1 MDKQKIFLISA
12 VTLALVGLLLLSS
25 SVSASTVPASAS
37 PDRASTLGPTVDPAL
52 QKLLDNGKE
61 KEIPVIVIA
70 KDQDMPD
77 LGDLKV
83 RYRYHLIKGVAGDA
97 SPSAIKRLI
106 VSDDIKGVYLDGETH
121 VAEPDLNVYEN
132 STVVPADK
140 INARSL
146 WAEGINGSGVTVAI
160 LDSGIDTNH
169 PDLAGKVIGEKN
181 FVEGETTTDDLLGHG
196 TLVSGIIA
204 GSGAASGGKYEGV
217 APGASLLN
225 VKVID
230 QKGNGKISDII
241 AGMEWALDNNAKV
254 LSLSLGGM
262 NLGETNPP
270 VTMAADN
277 AVDAGAVVCVAAGN
291 RNNTQSQT
299 QGSTGASTLVGTG
312 TKVRGTPI
320 ELGKFDV
327 SQTNGESGDVLLLL
341 LFVPL
346 APGLIDSPGD
356 GVKVIT
362 MGASDFFDHI
372 ASFSGSGPTRDGR
385 TQPSVVAP
393 GVNVV
398 STVPPGLEHPN
409 YIDAYY
415 AKASGTSLSTPVA
428 AGLAALLLQADPSL
442 TPAGVKAAMILGA
455 KKLNNSQGET
465 YEEYYQGAGM
475 LDANQSYR
483 LLKSDISGTM
493 PDIWNAG
500 RWAYLSAGKGLY
512 VGLDTGADRPLKK
525 IYALAPNDDEISNQF
540 VFFTNKERNNIS
552 TTVKGDISDWVT
564 LQPLPRNI
572 PANGQK
578 VFGATM
584 SVPNGTKAGE
594 YNGSIDIAEGNK
606 IISTVPVTVLIAEPI
621 KIQKG
626 RAVNVNDLQGIKWQY
641 YYLDVPLGTSKLTS
655 RLSWKHSADLDLFLL
670 SPTSEYYAGE
680 RSGLRDTKDITD
692 PPSGR
697 WLVAVHARNLTKP
710 VNYTL
715 SFEQSLVEIMPKIWN
730 AGSVVPGGKVTSQFR
745 VENRGPTLYNVSYT
759 GSVEN
764 VSGLEFKGSI
774 GRKDLQEKFFDVPN
788 GTSRISANMSDEGGN
803 GDIAF
808 LLLDPEDKRVY
819 AAVGS
824 ETMGSPDVEQPQPG
838 KWRIWIYGN
847 NVPLD
852 HNESF
857 SVEISRYLQGNWT
870 WVSTKGPERIE
881 SESSATVNASLK
893 IPVNATSSV
902 VDGGL
907 EIRSANQSFVIPI
920 RLTVA
925 GTSLKGLDDSLVEDK
940 DKDGYFDKL
949 TLGFAVN
956 VTSPGN
962 YTVEGAL
969 VDCKGN
975 KIQWLKGTSNLQKS
989 GDINIDVDGE
999 EIWKNGTCG
1008 PMAIPRLFLY
1018 NEKGDLLDQ
1027 YNKSIT
1033 IERNPEEF
1041 QHPAAYFNGNF
1052 TNLTKTGEIGIGV
1065 GLRVIKAGTYNLN
1078 GRIEDDAENDL
1089 GKDANTTRLEP
1100 GNRTM
1105 VLEFNPARFI
1115 IKNNVSQIH
1124 LRDLSLKLNGT
1135 EIDNIPDAW
1144 TSSKIS
1150 PGYFRNNHNVIN
1162 TERGKVVIP

>member
-1 MDKQKIFLISA
+1 MDKQKIFLIYA
-12 VTLALVGLLLLSS
+12 ATLAGLLLLAS

-37 PDRASTLGPTVDPAL
+37 SDRTSASGPTVDPAL

-61 KEIPVIVIA
+61 REIPVIVIA
-70 KDQDMPD
+70 KSQDMPD

-97 SPSAIKRLI
+97 SPSAIKRLT
-106 VSDDIKGVYLDGETH
+106 VSDAIKGVYLDDVTH
-121 VAEPDLNVYEN
+121 VAEPDLNGPDN
-132 STVVPADK
+132 GTVIPADK
-140 INARSL
+140 INAEPL
-146 WAEGINGSGVTVAI
+146 WAKGIDGKGVTVAI
-160 LDSGIDTNH
+160 LDSGIDKNH
-169 PDLAGKVIGEKN
+169 PDLAGKVVGEKN

-204 GSGAASGGKYEGV
+204 GSGAASGGKYKGV

-291 RNNTQSQT
+291 RNNTQSQ
-299 QGSTGASTLVGTG
+299 GLTGASTLVE
-312 TKVRGTPI
+312 TKGKGSPI
-320 ELGKFDV
+320 DLGKFDI
-327 SQTNGESGDVLLLL
+327 SQTNGASRDVLLLL
-341 LFVPL
+341 LYVPL

-362 MGASDFFDHI
+362 MGASDFNDHI
-372 ASFSGSGPTRDGR
+372 AGFSGSGPTRDGR

-398 STVPPGLEHPN
+398 STVPPGLEQPN
-409 YIDAYY
+409 YIDSYY

-465 YEEYYQGAGM
+465 YEEYYQGAGR

-483 LLKSDISGTM
+483 LLKSDISGVM
-493 PDIWNAG
+493 PDAWNAG

-525 IYALAPNDDEISNQF
+525 IYALAPNDDEITNQF

-564 LQPLPRNI
+564 LQPLPRSI

-584 SVPNGTKAGE
+584 SVPNGTKSGE
-594 YNGSIDIAEGNK
+594 YNGSIEIAEGNK
-606 IISTVPVTVLIAEPI
+606 IIYTVPVTALIAEPI

-626 RAVNVNDLQGIKWQY
+626 RAVKVNSLQGIKWQY
-641 YYLDVPLGTSKLTS
+641 YYLDVPLGTSELMP
-655 RLSWKHSADLDLFLL
+655 RLSWKQSADLDLFLL

-680 RSGLRDTKDITD
+680 RSVLADTMDITN

-715 SFEQSLVEIMPKIWN
+715 SFEQTLVETMPKIWN
-730 AGSVVPGGKVTSQFR
+730 AGSVVPGGKVTAQFK
-745 VENRGPTLYNVSYT
+745 VENRGPALSKISYY

-764 VSGLEFKGSI
+764 ASRLEFKGSI

-788 GTSRISANMSDEGGN
+788 GTSRISANMSDEDGN

-824 ETMGSPDVEQPQPG
+824 ETMGSPDVIQPEPG
-838 KWRIWIYGN
+838 KWRLWIYGN
-847 NVPLD
+847 NVPSD

-857 SVEISRYLQGNWT
+857 NVEISRYLQGNWT
-870 WVSTKGPERIE
+870 WVSTNGPKSIE
-881 SESSATVNASLK
+881 SESSATVDASLK
-893 IPVNATSSV
+893 IPVNATSSI
-902 VDGGL
+902 VDGNL
-907 EIRSANQSFVIPI
+907 EIRSSNQSFMIPI

-925 GTSLKGLDDSLVEDK
+925 GTSLKGLDYSKVEDK

-949 TLGFAVN
+949 TLGLAVN
-956 VTSPGN
+956 ITSPGN

-969 VDCKGN
+969 VDCRGN
-975 KIQWLKGTSNLQKS
+975 RIQWLKGTSSLQKS
-989 GDINIDVDGE
+989 GDVNIDVDGE
-999 EIWKNGTCG
+999 EIWKKGTCG
-1008 PMAIPRLFLY
+1008 PLAIPSLFLY
-1018 NEKGDLLDQ
+1018 NENGDLLDQ

-1065 GLRVIKAGTYNLN
+1065 GVRVIKAGTYNLN
-1078 GRIEDDAENDL
+1078 GRIEDDSGNDL
-1089 GKDANTTRLEP
+1089 GKDTNISRLEP

-1105 VLEFNPARFI
+1105 VLGFNPVKFI
-1115 IKNNVSQIH
+1115 IMNNASQMH
-1124 LRDLSLKLNGT
+1124 LKDLSLKLNGT
-1135 EIDNIPDAW
+1135 EIDNITDAW
-1144 TSSKIS
+1144 TSPEITTD
-1150 PGYFRNNHNVIN
+1150 YFRNNHNIIR
-1162 TERGKVVIP
+1162 TDRGKVVIP